1 MPRAGTLGE
10 FQRAV
15 AAFPVTDLGVQ
26 FEPTARAAARRSLD
40 ESGLLLLGE
49 THGVAEN
56 PLLIRALLA
65 EFGLTRLALEWH
77 GDLVP
82 LVSAFLAGQPLADH
96 WLLWSGD
103 GRITAGHFAV
113 LRDRAA
119 AGPFQLTLFDVT
131 VRAGASWSE
140 RDQGMA
146 GQVLAGLAPGTGPG
160 PGTLVVAGSAHT
172 PVERTGLGVP
182 MGANLAQRR
191 PGVTEI
197 RISYASGGFYNGE
210 PRRFRGRIGPRRQHP
225 RLLRRHGGLVL
236 DLPSATEAVVP
247 QRPFGGPAAAYPD
260 AADQ

>member
-15 AAFPVTDLGVQ
+15 AAFPVTDPGVQ
-26 FEPTARAAARRSLD
+26 FEPAARAAAQRSLG

-65 EFGLTRLALEWH
+65 EFGLTGLALEWH
-77 GDLVP
+77 MDLAP
-82 LVSAFLAGQPLADH
+82 LVSAFLAGQPLADD

-103 GRITAGHFAV
+103 GRITAGHFAM

-131 VRAGASWSE
+131 VHAGSSWSE
-140 RDQGMA
+140 RDQAMA
-146 GQVLAGLAPGTGPG
+146 AQVLAGAAPGT
-160 PGTLVVAGSAHT
+160 GTLVVAGNAHT
-172 PVERTGLGVP
+172 PVERTRLGVP

-225 RLLRRHGGLVL
+225 RLLRRSGGLVL
-236 DLPSATEAVVP
+236 DLPAATEAVVP
-247 QRPFGGPAAAYPD
+247 QRPLDGPAAPYPD
-260 AADQ
+260 TADQ